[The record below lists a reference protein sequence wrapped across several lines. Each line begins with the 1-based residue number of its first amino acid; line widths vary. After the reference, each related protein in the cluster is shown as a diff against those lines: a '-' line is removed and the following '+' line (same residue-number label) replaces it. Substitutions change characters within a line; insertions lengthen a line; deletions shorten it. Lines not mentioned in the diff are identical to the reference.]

1 MNYIVKTPCRLS
13 LLGGGT
19 DYEKF
24 IEKSGV
30 SYVLSLT
37 INKYVYTLIKNNN
50 ISNYIYN
57 EKYRL
62 NYYNSES
69 TSNIKFIKNKIIKN
83 ILLKFD
89 KFNSYYISL
98 FSDIPS
104 GTGLGSSSAFIV
116 GLIRFFNFVKNKKI
130 SQKKILKCAIRIERK
145 SINPYTGKQ
154 DQAAAVYGG
163 FNFIKFYK
171 KNTLVEKLNNK
182 IQLRNLKNII
192 HNSILIWSGNQRNS
206 KKILK
211 NQGLNFKKKY
221 KYLKEINDLSK
232 EGYNQVSSKFFTL
245 EKFGKILS
253 RSFNLK
259 RKLSKKITNSKI
271 NKIMKILEDNGSYG
285 FKILGAGGGG
295 FVFCLMKKEKIIKFK
310 KKYIKKLKFIDYD
323 YEPKTTSIMSFK

>member
-1 MNYIVKTPCRLS
+1 MGYIIKTPCRLS

-24 IEKSGV
+24 INKNGS

-37 INKYVYTLIKNNN
+37 INKYVYTLIKDN
-50 ISNYIYN
+50 SFSKYIYD

-83 ILLKFD
+83 ILLEFD
-89 KFNSYYISL
+89 KLNSYYISL

-116 GLIRFFNFVKNKKI
+116 GLIRYFNLITNKKI
-130 SQKKILKCAIRIERK
+130 SKKKLLESAIRIERK
-145 SINPYTGKQ
+145 SINPYAGKQ

-182 IQLRNLKNII
+182 VQLKNLKNII
-192 HNSILIWSGNQRNS
+192 ENSILIWTGNQRDS
-206 KKILK
+206 KTILK
-211 NQGLNFKKKY
+211 NQNLNFKKKY
-221 KYLKEINDLSK
+221 KYLKKINDLAK
-232 EGYNQVSSKFFTL
+232 EGHSQVSSKFFNL
-245 EKFGKILS
+245 EKFGKILVK
-253 RSFNLK
+253 SFNLK
-259 RKLSKKITNSKI
+259 KKLSKNITSSKI
-271 NKIMKILEDNGSYG
+271 DNIIKILEENGSYG

-295 FVFCLMKKEKIIKFK
+295 FIFCLMKKKKIIKFK
-310 KKYIKKLKFIDYD
+310 KKYLKKYRFIDYD
-323 YEPKTTSIMSFK
+323 YEPKTTNILRFK